1 MRFTTLKKV
10 TQRAVIPVN
19 TGVLCYQFNSL
30 MKIIKCSLREDSGTS
45 GFKNA
50 AMLICTF
57 AMFRFWA
64 ARGLLADRSRLPG
77 PGAKP
82 VRP

>member
-1 MRFTTLKKV
+1 MRFTTLKQV
-10 TQRAVIPVN
+10 TQRAAIPVN

-30 MKIIKCSLREDSGTS
+30 MKTIKCSLRADSGTS

-50 AMLICTF
+50 AMLMCTF
-57 AMFRFWA
+57 AMFPFCA
-64 ARGLLADRSRLPG
+64 ARSSQADRSRLPG
-77 PGAKP
+77 PRLKP